1 MINGHDNKIKEKS
14 FFSLKKNKTNIDIE
28 IIFNC
33 EPKLSDEKIT
43 ENKSNISVL
52 DNKENS
58 RNCCGLIISL
68 LFSKMCTIE
77 FKW

>member
-1 MINGHDNKIKEKS
+1 MWFLKLVKIKKS
-14 FFSLKKNKTNIDIE
+14 KTIK
-28 IIFNC
+28 FNC

>member
-1 MINGHDNKIKEKS
+1 
-14 FFSLKKNKTNIDIE
+14 
-28 IIFNC
+28 
-33 EPKLSDEKIT
+33 LSDEKIT

-77 FKW
+77 FK